1 MKKLLT
7 LMIAIPLSLI
17 VSFPSFAYTAGSMD
31 QYDTNPETYYYSEEG
46 EWWVDNLARKDAT
59 VTVVLY
65 EVVKDSDRDY
75 WQNLPFEFRC
85 YDGTFDKFGEVTNP
99 KDNTENY
106 FEYIKPGTENEVE
119 KVQFDS
125 YENMYFSLNYA
136 NRNKLQD
143 LKDGY
148 AVYVWQ
154 FGLEPG
160 TYSFISTRGNVL
172 TPDMEIFDPQYEGLI
187 TDEKSYLEYENK
199 HIDVT
204 LLDGDKVYLYG
215 FWGNDEDKEEGFN
228 ILKDFAKENKNN
240 MQEVEDAVS
249 GNVTEN
255 ISSDELSTES
265 EAEVIIAET
274 TSDEKDD
281 ITIETKE
288 TISDSEEEKEPLNI
302 KNIIIGGLF
311 FILLCFFALKFKQK

>member
-1 MKKLLT
+1 M
-7 LMIAIPLSLI
+7 A
-17 VSFPSFAYTAGSMD
+17 
-31 QYDTNPETYYYSEEG
+31 
-46 EWWVDNLARKDAT
+46 NLNWR
-59 VTVVLY
+59 LY
-65 EVVKDSDRDY
+65 EKTSYFNDY
-75 WQNLPFEFRC
+75 
-85 YDGTFDKFGEVTNP
+85 D
-99 KDNTENY
+99 
-106 FEYIKPGTENEVE
+106 
-119 KVQFDS
+119 
-125 YENMYFSLNYA
+125 
-136 NRNKLQD
+136 
-143 LKDGY
+143 
-148 AVYVWQ
+148 
-154 FGLEPG
+154 
-160 TYSFISTRGNVL
+160 SFISTRGNVL

-199 HIDVT
+199 HMDVT

-215 FWGNDEDKEEGFN
+215 FWGNDEDKEGFN

-265 EAEVIIAET
+265 EAEAIIVET

-288 TISDSEEEKEPLNI
+288 TTSDSEEEKEPLNL

-311 FILLCFFALKFKQK
+311 FILLCLFALKFKQK